1 MKSDM
6 LSKLF
11 QLSIVLL
18 MAATNLQAQRIDTF
32 QKKWLVQGP
41 DTLPY
46 RLLLP
51 KGYEA
56 SKKYPLILFLHGA
69 GERGRD
75 NEAQLTHG
83 SSLFLSDTLRQAFPA
98 IVVVP
103 QCPQNSFWS
112 NVQTTRDS
120 AGGRTFNFQE
130 GGAPTRAMAMVE
142 NLLEELQRQ
151 YKLKEEQ
158 LYVMGLSMGGMG
170 TFEIVRRHPDLFAA
184 AVPICGGGH
193 PATAGALKSTEWW
206 VFHGDADNVVPVQLS
221 QIMVDALKAQAA
233 SVKFTV
239 YPGVGHNSWDN
250 AFAEPQL
257 LPWLFAQRR

>member
-1 MKSDM
+1 MF
-6 LSKLF
+6 SKLF
-11 QLSIVLL
+11 QTLMLL
-18 MAATNLQAQRIDTF
+18 LATGNMHAQNIDTF

-46 RLLLP
+46 RILLP
-51 KGYEA
+51 HNFDA

-75 NEAQLTHG
+75 NEAQLVHG
-83 SSLFLSDTLRQAFPA
+83 SKLFLNDTTRKAFPA
-98 IVVVP
+98 IVVAP
-103 QCPQNSFWS
+103 QCMPDSYWS
-112 NVQTTRDS
+112 NVQITRDS
-120 AGGRTFNFQE
+120 TGARTFNFQE

-151 YKLKEEQ
+151 YKLKEDQ

-170 TFEIVRRHPDLFAA
+170 TFELVRRHPDLFAA
-184 AVPICGGGH
+184 AIPICGGAA
-193 PATAGALKSTEWW
+193 PASAHALTNTKWW

-221 QIMVDALKAQAA
+221 QAMVDALKAQAA

-239 YPGVGHNSWDN
+239 YPGVGHNSWDA
-250 AFAEPQL
+250 AFAEPEL
-257 LPWLFAQRR
+257 LPWLFSQRR

>member
-1 MKSDM
+1 MSYK
-6 LSKLF
+6 F
-11 QLSIVLL
+11 LL
-18 MAATNLQAQRIDTF
+18 LAFFVFTMPRTHAQDTTAF

-51 KGYEA
+51 LNYEP

-69 GERGRD
+69 GERGRN

-83 SSLFLSDTLRQAFPA
+83 STLFLADSNRQRFPA
-98 IVVVP
+98 IVVFP
-103 QCPQNSFWS
+103 QCPDSSYWS
-112 NVQTTRDS
+112 NVQITRDS
-120 AGGRTFNFQE
+120 SGRTFNFQE

-151 YKLKEEQ
+151 YKLKSDQ

-170 TFEIVRRHPDLFAA
+170 TYELVRRHPDLFAA
-184 AVPICGGGH
+184 AVPICGGAQ
-193 PATAGALKSTEWW
+193 PATARALTRPKWW
-206 VFHGDADNVVPVQLS
+206 VFHGAKDNVVSPHFS
-221 QIMVDALKAQAA
+221 EDMVAALKAQHA

-239 YPGVGHNSWDN
+239 YPEAGHNSWDN
-250 AFAEPQL
+250 AFAEPDL
-257 LPWLFAQRR
+257 LSWLFAQHK